1 MKATSPPNFSKIK
14 KKCPYGCLLS
24 RDRCLGFLVF
34 RYTHFEF

>member
-24 RDRCLGFLVF
+24 RDRG
-34 RYTHFEF
+34 HFSGKV